1 MGSYFMYINKRGA
14 ILLLIGAILTS
25 SLITIRPIQGE
36 TGKGDDIFKVI
47 LTVFGADK
55 SKGDIVAVVTV
66 NNGEASRVKFL
77 DTDKVLATTPSSNPS
92 TLPASTTN
100 LAPGGGIIEYVA
112 TFPNVTVNAG
122 DEYKVCAL
130 PVKTLELICTTG
142 NNSPAHR
149 PEFVDLS
156 LNMTSEVEQALRQ
169 GESSN
174 DDGSSNDDRS
184 D

>member
-55 SKGDIVAVVTV
+55 SKGDIVAIVTI

-77 DTDKVLATTPSSNPS
+77 DTDKVLATTSSNPS

-100 LAPGGGIIEYVA
+100 LAAGGGIIEYVA
-112 TFPNVTVNAG
+112 TFPNITVNAG

-169 GESSN
+169 G
-174 DDGSSNDDRS
+174 GSSNNDRS
-184 D
+184 DED

>member
-1 MGSYFMYINKRGA
+1 MGLYFMYINKRGA

-25 SLITIRPIQGE
+25 AFITTRPIQGE
-36 TGKGDDIFKVI
+36 TGKGEDIFKVI
-47 LTVFGADK
+47 LTVFEADK
-55 SKGDIVAVVTV
+55 SKGDVVAIVTV

-77 DTDKVLATTPSSNPS
+77 DTDRVLATTSSDPS
-92 TLPASTTN
+92 TFAASTTSP
-100 LAPGGGIIEYVA
+100 AAGGGIIEYVA

-156 LNMTSEVEQALRQ
+156 LNTTSEVEQALRQ
-169 GESSN
+169 E
-174 DDGSSNDDRS
+174 GSSDVGS
-184 D
+184 DED

>member
-1 MGSYFMYINKRGA
+1 MGLYFMYINKRGS
-14 ILLLIGAILTS
+14 ILLLIGTILAS
-25 SLITIRPIQGE
+25 AFITTHPIQGE
-36 TGKGDDIFKVI
+36 PGKGEDVFKVI

-55 SKGDIVAVVTV
+55 SKGDVVAIVTV

-77 DTDKVLATTPSSNPS
+77 DIDTSQSSLVTSAP
-92 TLPASTTN
+92 STTN
-100 LAPGGGIIEYVA
+100 PAAGEGIIEYVA

-130 PVKTLELICTTG
+130 PVKTLEPICTTG

-156 LNMTSEVEQALRQ
+156 LNTTSEVEQALRQ
-169 GESSN
+169 DESS
-174 DDGSSNDDRS
+174 DEES
-184 D
+184 DEG

>member
-1 MGSYFMYINKRGA
+1 MNEDT
-14 ILLLIGAILTS
+14 LQS
-25 SLITIRPIQGE
+25 SLIT
-36 TGKGDDIFKVI
+36 
-47 LTVFGADK
+47 
-55 SKGDIVAVVTV
+55 
-66 NNGEASRVKFL
+66 
-77 DTDKVLATTPSSNPS
+77 LAP
-92 TLPASTTN
+92 STTN
-100 LAPGGGIIEYVA
+100 PASGGDIIEYVA

-169 GESSN
+169 G
-174 DDGSSNDDRS
+174 GSSNDDRS
-184 D
+184 DED

>member
-1 MGSYFMYINKRGA
+1 MGSYSMYVNKRGA

-55 SKGDIVAVVTV
+55 SKGDIVAIVTT

-77 DTDKVLATTPSSNPS
+77 DTDKVLATTSSNPS

-100 LAPGGGIIEYVA
+100 LAAGGGIIEYVA

-122 DEYKVCAL
+122 DEYKACAL

-156 LNMTSEVEQALRQ
+156 LNTTSEVEQALRQ
-169 GESSN
+169 G
-174 DDGSSNDDRS
+174 GSSNDDRS
-184 D
+184 DED

>member
-1 MGSYFMYINKRGA
+1 MYINKRDA

-77 DTDKVLATTPSSNPS
+77 DTDKVLATTTSSNPS

-100 LAPGGGIIEYVA
+100 LAAGGGIIEYVA
-112 TFPNVTVNAG
+112 TFPNVTVNSGA
-122 DEYKVCAL
+122 EYKACAVTTKDL
-130 PVKTLELICTTG
+130 DLICKTG
-142 NNSPAHR
+142 HNSPASR
-149 PEFVDLS
+149 PEFTDIS
-156 LNMTSEVEQALRQ
+156 LDEMATRGTSGNADTVESASGG
-169 GESSN
+169 GEEEE
-174 DDGSSNDDRS
+174 D
-184 D
+184 

>member
-1 MGSYFMYINKRGA
+1 MGSYFMYINKRDA

-77 DTDKVLATTPSSNPS
+77 DTDKVLATTTSSNPS

-100 LAPGGGIIEYVA
+100 LAAGGGIIEYVA

-130 PVKTLELICTTG
+130 PVKTLELICTTA

-156 LNMTSEVEQALRQ
+156 LNMTNEVEQALRQ
-169 GESSN
+169 G
-174 DDGSSNDDRS
+174 GSSNDDRS
-184 D
+184 DED

>member
-77 DTDKVLATTPSSNPS
+77 DTDKVLATTSSNPS

-100 LAPGGGIIEYVA
+100 LAAGGGIIEYVA

-156 LNMTSEVEQALRQ
+156 LNTTSEVEQALRQ
-169 GESSN
+169 E
-174 DDGSSNDDRS
+174 GSSDDRS
-184 D
+184 DED

>member
-1 MGSYFMYINKRGA
+1 MYINKRGA

-77 DTDKVLATTPSSNPS
+77 DTDKVLATTSSNPS

-100 LAPGGGIIEYVA
+100 LAAGGGIIEYVA

-156 LNMTSEVEQALRQ
+156 LNTTSEVEQALRQ
-169 GESSN
+169 E
-174 DDGSSNDDRS
+174 GSSDVGS
-184 D
+184 DED